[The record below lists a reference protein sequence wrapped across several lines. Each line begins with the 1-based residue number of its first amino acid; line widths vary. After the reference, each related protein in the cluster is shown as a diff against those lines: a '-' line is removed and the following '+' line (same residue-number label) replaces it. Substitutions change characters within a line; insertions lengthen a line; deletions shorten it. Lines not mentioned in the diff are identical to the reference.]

1 MCFEVILCHFYN
13 GGGSRFL
20 FLFDVLKNYAVPVF
34 MMMSFLLTAKIFLTK
49 NPLSFKKRIYRL
61 TVPLLG
67 WGVIYLLFYLGIQVV
82 TGINISQSKTITDYI
97 RTALTGHAMWYQI
110 DLIVLSFVFFMIF
123 YVFKKRIG
131 IVLINCLLVVSLYL
145 QYSGINYEIFNECQ
159 QYKYILGR
167 LCEMLPYAVIGFD
180 LAYFSVYQ
188 KAEKY
193 RTIIMAGALIGCV
206 LILNIILPIGFLFR
220 GPSRVPGFGYAG
232 GIGIIFSILMIAI
245 AYLIPQRW
253 FVEPI
258 KKSISFL
265 SPYTL
270 GIYCM
275 HYLIG
280 DLMTLTVKEPSF
292 LMCIFIFV
300 ICYVISIIINYIPIK
315 SIKMLIK

>member
-1 MCFEVILCHFYN
+1 M
-13 GGGSRFL
+13 GG
-20 FLFDVLKNYAVPVF
+20 
-34 MMMSFLLTAKIFLTK
+34 
-49 NPLSFKKRIYRL
+49 
-61 TVPLLG
+61 
-67 WGVIYLLFYLGIQVV
+67 IYLLFYLGVQLV
-82 TGINISQSKTITDYI
+82 TGVNISQSKTIIDYI
-97 RTALTGHAMWYQI
+97 RNALTGYAMWYQI
-110 DLIVLSFVFFMIF
+110 NLIILSLVFFLFF
-123 YVFKKRIG
+123 YILDKRIG
-131 IVLINCLLVVSLYL
+131 LLFVNAMCIVSIYL
-145 QYSGINYEIFNECQ
+145 QYSGINYEMFSVFG

-180 LAYFSVYQ
+180 LAYFNVYQ

-193 RTIIMAGALIGCV
+193 RTIIMVGALISCV

-220 GPSRVPGFGYAG
+220 GSLRVPGFGYAG
-232 GIGIIFSILMIAI
+232 SIGIIFSILMIAI

-253 FVEPI
+253 FVEPM
-258 KKSISFL
+258 KKCISFL

-280 DLMTLTVKEPSF
+280 DLMTLKVKEPSF

-300 ICYVISIIINYIPIK
+300 ICYVLSIIINQIPIK